1 MSFFPFD
8 NDDEDDAQE
17 YNGDIE
23 KLVEDYE
30 NRNKDKYSANELL
43 FIFRFYSLQELGKED
58 GSGLNRI
65 KHVLVEGISQFPYM
79 SVFAIH
85 MAEVCITEKNYR
97 VARQYIQEA
106 LAYSPM
112 DSLLQLFQTILY
124 SIEGKKTKAD
134 AMLQDILSK
143 IINEPETLEEMMEVL
158 MFHKQLDLA
167 KPVFEL
173 CMEQNV
179 AVEHILETFYQL
191 NGDMESMK
199 KFLPMAEAIVDKD
212 PYNAESWFML
222 GGIFNEL
229 KI

>member
-8 NDDEDDAQE
+8 NEEEDDGQE

-23 KLVEDYE
+23 KLVDDYE
-30 NRNKDKYSANELL
+30 SRKKDEYSASELL
-43 FIFRFYSLQELGKED
+43 FIFRFYSLQELSSEG
-58 GSGLNRI
+58 GMSINRI

-112 DSLLQLFQTILY
+112 DSLLQLFQAILL
-124 SIEGKKTKAD
+124 SIEGKKAKANT
-134 AMLQDILSK
+134 LLNDILSK

-167 KPVFEL
+167 KPVFEQCL
-173 CMEQNV
+173 EQDV
-179 AVEHILETFYQL
+179 AVEHIL
-191 NGDMESMK
+191 
-199 KFLPMAEAIVDKD
+199 
-212 PYNAESWFML
+212 
-222 GGIFNEL
+222 
-229 KI
+229 